1 MMRSVL
7 GVIALCWCSA
17 AISAERMV
25 LLITPSGVYQ
35 STVTGGVPGE
45 WVPIDADVIVHGFTP
60 GGGDDPKPPVPPT
73 DDPVVEKVKA
83 AAVANLKDKPE
94 GIAVASLIDAL
105 QKLNL
110 PADKFAEAADMAAP
124 IADASM
130 QANGRITA
138 FFKSALAITKDP
150 AKLKAGVQS
159 AFSISA
165 ATLETIG
172 AEAAK
177 PQGSTVS
184 DAAFD
189 FAAIIA
195 MIQMIIQLLKSL
207 GII

>member
-1 MMRSVL
+1 MSKILAGLLAACLCSV
-7 GVIALCWCSA
+7 ATA
-17 AISAERMV
+17 AERMV

-35 STVTGGVPGE
+35 STVVDGIPGP
-45 WVPIDADVIVHGFTP
+45 WASIDADVIVHGFTP
-60 GGGDDPKPPVPPT
+60 GGGDTPKPPVPPT
-73 DDPVVEKVKA
+73 DDPVVEKVKS

-110 PADKFAEAADMAAP
+110 PADKFTEAIDMAAP

-138 FFKSALAITKDP
+138 FFKAALAITQDP
-150 AKLKAGVQS
+150 AKLKVGVQS
-159 AFSISA
+159 AFGISA
-165 ATLETIG
+165 ATLETIRS
-172 AEAAK
+172 EAAR
-177 PQGSTVS
+177 PQGSDVS
-184 DAAFD
+184 DTALD